1 MKLNVFI
8 QLLMMK
14 IKDNYF
20 INIINNIKNINMN
33 KFAIILLILLKIFH

>member
-20 INIINNIKNINMN
+20 INIINNINMN
-33 KFAIILLILLKIFH
+33 KFSIILLILLKIIH

>member
-33 KFAIILLILLKIFH
+33 KFE

>member
-20 INIINNIKNINMN
+20 INIIKNINMN